1 MYSSSNFVKEK
12 ENMGQQFQELNQ
24 AHIEFINQQKIY
36 FVGTATADSKV
47 NISPKGQDSFRIIS
61 ATKVAWLN
69 VTGSGNES
77 AAHVQINPRMTIMFA
92 AFEGNPIILR
102 IYGKAKVIH
111 KNDPEW
117 PQYIS
122 LFPELPGTRQ
132 IFEID
137 IELVQKSCG
146 MSVPF
151 FEYISEREQLK
162 DWAVKKGDSGL
173 QAYWEQKNQ
182 VSIDNLPTYIVEKNT

>member
-1 MYSSSNFVKEK
+1 
-12 ENMGQQFQELNQ
+12 MGQQYQELNQ
-24 AHIEFINQQKIY
+24 SHIDFIKEQKIY
-36 FVGTATADSKV
+36 FVGTATAESKV

-61 ATKVAWLN
+61 PTRVAWLN

-77 AAHVQINPRMTIMFA
+77 SAQVQIDPKMTIMFA

-111 KNDPEW
+111 KNDKNWDELS
-117 PQYIS
+117 S
-122 LFPELPGTRQ
+122 LFPALPGTRQ
-132 IFEID
+132 IFDVE

-151 FEYISEREQLK
+151 FNYVSERDQLNA
-162 DWAVKKGDSGL
+162 WAIKKGEAGIKE
-173 QAYWEQKNQ
+173 YWIEKNQ
-182 VSIDNLPTYIVEKNT
+182 KSIDNLPTYIVEKNM

>member
-1 MYSSSNFVKEK
+1 
-12 ENMGQQFQELNQ
+12 MGQQFQELSQ
-24 AHIEFINQQKIY
+24 AHIDFINAQKIY
-36 FVGTATADSKV
+36 FVGTATAESKV
-47 NISPKGQDSFRIIS
+47 NISPKGQDSFRIINS
-61 ATKVAWLN
+61 KKVAWLN

-77 AAHVQINPRMTIMFA
+77 SAHVQIDPRMTIMFA

-102 IYGKAKVIH
+102 IYGQAKVIH

-117 PQYIS
+117 PRYAS

-151 FEYISEREQLK
+151 FDYVGEREQLN
-162 DWAVKKGDSGL
+162 DWAIKKGDSGL

-182 VSIDNLPTYIVEKNT
+182 VSIDNLPTYIVEKNS